1 MTTSVHLTDE
11 QYAEIMAAVEA
22 SKAKRIA
29 AIPTSPTGR
38 PLSDEEVDGIGA
50 AMVARKIKD
59 APHQPTNLEP
69 QTVTLSGEQY
79 TMVCQRV
86 AEWEQVFRLL
96 AESNIPSGH
105 ELMSLPERVK
115 ILLKTISK

>member
-1 MTTSVHLTDE
+1 
-11 QYAEIMAAVEA
+11 
-22 SKAKRIA
+22 
-29 AIPTSPTGR
+29 
-38 PLSDEEVDGIGA
+38 
-50 AMVARKIKD
+50 MVARKIKD
-59 APHQPTNLEP
+59 TPHQPTNLEP

-96 AESNIPSGH
+96 AESNLPSGH
-105 ELMSLPERVK
+105 ELMSLPERVE